1 MTPDLRVRIGPL
13 QLENP
18 IMPASGCFGPELGQL
33 VDLNRLGAL
42 VTKTV
47 FHDARSGNP
56 ADRITES
63 NGVMLNSVGI
73 PSGGVESF
81 LRDVLPRYLQ
91 WRPPTIVSI
100 GGLRVSD
107 YDRIAERLSEVDG
120 IAALEVN
127 VSCPNLEAG
136 GLEVGA
142 DPRLVERVVRG
153 VVDRSR
159 VPVIAK
165 LTPNVT
171 SIGDLARA
179 SEAGG
184 ATAVSAINTL
194 VGMSIDLDSRRSR
207 LGTPTGGVSGPAIKA
222 VGLRMVWTI
231 ARAISIP
238 VIGVGGIS
246 NGRDALEYMVV
257 GATAVQFGTANFA
270 HPEAMT
276 TAVEEIGRWLV
287 RHGIADINTIVGSV
301 QLDPLTAMESSGS

>member
-1 MTPDLRVRIGPL
+1 M
-13 QLENP
+13 
-18 IMPASGCFGPELGQL
+18 
-33 VDLNRLGAL
+33 
-42 VTKTV
+42 TKTV
-47 FHDARSGNP
+47 FHDARFGNP

-73 PSGGVESF
+73 PSSGVESF
-81 LRDVLPRYLQ
+81 LLEVLPRCLQ

-107 YDRIAERLSEVDG
+107 FHRIAERPSDVEG
-120 IAALEVN
+120 IAALEIN

-136 GLEVGA
+136 GLEISA
-142 DPRLVERVVRG
+142 DPHLVERVVRG

-171 SIGDLARA
+171 AIADLARA

-194 VGMSIDLDSRRSR
+194 VGMSSDLDSRRSR

-231 ARAISIP
+231 ARVVSIP

-246 NGRDALEYMVV
+246 NARDALESMVV
-257 GATAVQFGTANFA
+257 G
-270 HPEAMT
+270 
-276 TAVEEIGRWLV
+276 GR
-287 RHGIADINTIVGSV
+287 
-301 QLDPLTAMESSGS
+301 PSSSERSTSPILKR